1 MSLREQ
7 IVEDL
12 VSTLRDANNGNIRF
26 VSRKILSES
35 DFSRQQYPL
44 VIVGASDESRND
56 LTMTGTS
63 GTRESF
69 LNVTL
74 LGFVSGPKRDID
86 TLRNQL
92 IEDVEV
98 AIDADRTRNSLALNT
113 ELTTVAVENFDL
125 VDEQKT
131 VGRVDLTIEVHYV
144 YTRGTP

>member
-7 IVEDL
+7 IIEDV

-44 VIVGASDESRND
+44 VIVGASDETRSD

-69 LNVTL
+69 LDITL
-74 LGFVSGPKRDID
+74 LGFVSGAKREID
-86 TLRNQL
+86 TLRNRL

-98 AIDADRTRNSLALNT
+98 ALDTDRTRNNLALNT
-113 ELTTVAVENFDL
+113 QLTTVAVDNFDL

>member
-44 VIVGASDESRND
+44 VILGASDETRSD

-69 LNVTL
+69 LQITL
-74 LGFVSGPKRDID
+74 LGFVSGAKSEID
-86 TLRNQL
+86 TLRNRL

-113 ELTTVAVENFDL
+113 QLTAVAVDNFDL

>member
-44 VIVGASDESRND
+44 VIVGASDETRSD

-69 LNVTL
+69 LDITL
-74 LGFVSGPKRDID
+74 LGFVSGAKREID
-86 TLRNQL
+86 TLRNRL

-98 AIDADRTRNSLALNT
+98 AIDADRTRNGLALNT
-113 ELTTVAVENFDL
+113 QLTTVAVDNFDL

-131 VGRVDLTIEVHYV
+131 VGRVDLTIEIHYV